1 VLQLH
6 GLETASLNTVQFSN
20 HSGYRQLK
28 GFRTS
33 AQQLADLFAG
43 LKMNGLQQ
51 NVDMILTGYV
61 PGEEE
66 LVEVGKIA
74 RGVKETKGSCFWC
87 KLLHKYT
94 IVFVRPLYLYPFGAL
109 FYFFSDWKTDFLV
122 GVLDPVMGDQGRL
135 YVSEGVVPVYKSLL
149 PYADLIVPNQFET
162 EYDMFMLSNISIFT
176 PANVATQNR
185 RLTGIT
191 VDSIAT
197 LSNSIDHLHN
207 VYHIP
212 HVVITSVTFAHGTEY
227 MKCAGSSMTSTGKPR
242 KFMVD
247 VPIIDGFFSGTG
259 DLFAALTLARLRE
272 FSEAAGLLNCKS
284 WIPPDETEALEIPL
298 AKATEVVLGSI
309 HLILEKTKAAR
320 DKKLSENIGDDEDE
334 EPDVFPT
341 KAHIR
346 KTRASELRLVQSQ
359 KELLMPSKRFEVI
372 CFP

>member
-1 VLQLH
+1 MLQLH

-74 RGVKETKGSCFWC
+74 RGVKETKGSCFW
-87 KLLHKYT
+87 L
-94 IVFVRPLYLYPFGAL
+94 
-109 FYFFSDWKTDFLV
+109 
-122 GVLDPVMGDQGRL
+122 LDPVMGDQGRL

-162 EYDMFMLSNISIFT
+162 E
-176 PANVATQNR
+176 